1 LEIFHIFG
9 LYPNMKYSDYFSYHL
24 KYYGIPKLNLEQY
37 QRMMNIVFMEGY
49 LSGLSDNPSEK
60 IKNSAIRYRGIKSLN
75 ELTKRLPPQN
85 LLIQMEKLSE
95 KK

>member
-1 LEIFHIFG
+1 
-9 LYPNMKYSDYFSYHL
+9 
-24 KYYGIPKLNLEQY
+24 
-37 QRMMNIVFMEGY
+37 MNIVFMEGY
-49 LSGLSDNPSEK
+49 LSGLSDNPNEK
-60 IKNSAIRYRGIKSLN
+60 IKNSTVRYRGIKSLN

>member
-1 LEIFHIFG
+1 
-9 LYPNMKYSDYFSYHL
+9 MKYSDYLSYHI

-37 QRMMNIVFMEGY
+37 QRLMNIVFMEGH
-49 LSGLSDNPSEK
+49 LSGLSN
-60 IKNSAIRYRGIKSLN
+60 NSNETVRNSKLRYRGIKSLN

-95 KK
+95 KNNFIN